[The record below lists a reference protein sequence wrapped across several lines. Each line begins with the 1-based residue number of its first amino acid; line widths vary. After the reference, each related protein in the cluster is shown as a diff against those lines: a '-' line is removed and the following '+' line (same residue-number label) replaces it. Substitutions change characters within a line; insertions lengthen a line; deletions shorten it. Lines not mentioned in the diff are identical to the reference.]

1 MNMEEWTQIWRQKKG
16 RKEGICPAPGGRG
29 AAEEIERVGLSMV
42 VAVEERGSVRQFSR
56 YST

>member
-1 MNMEEWTQIWRQKKG
+1 MEEWTQIWRQKKG

-56 YST
+56 YRT